1 MAQKLILVCDDVE
14 DNRIVFK
21 AVLEHA
27 EFAVVVA
34 HDGAEALEQARS
46 FTPSLILMDLM
57 MPGIDG
63 WEAVARLKADPVT
76 CAIPV
81 VAVTADV
88 HASPEALR
96 RAGFCA
102 YVTKPVLPRQ
112 LLAAVQQCLEQL
124 DTGERLAWIAL
135 PAFGTAEP

>member
-27 EFAVVVA
+27 GFAVVVA
-34 HDGAEALEQARS
+34 HDGSEALEQARS

-63 WEAVARLKADPVT
+63 WQAMAQLKADPVT
-76 CAIPV
+76 CEIPV

-88 HASPEALR
+88 HASTDALQ

-102 YVTKPVLPRQ
+102 YVTKPLLPKQ
-112 LLAAVQQCLEQL
+112 LLAAVEQCLRHL
-124 DTGERLAWIAL
+124 GTGERSAWISL
-135 PAFGTAEP
+135 PAYGTAGL